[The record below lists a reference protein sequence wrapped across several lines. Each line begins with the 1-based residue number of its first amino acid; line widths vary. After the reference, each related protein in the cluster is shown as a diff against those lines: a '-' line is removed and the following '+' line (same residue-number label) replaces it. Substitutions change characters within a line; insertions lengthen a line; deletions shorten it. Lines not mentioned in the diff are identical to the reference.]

1 MEQGKTGENIVKEPI
16 RVDMDE
22 WVRVDAPATVET
34 TGLGPCVGVIMY
46 DSGIKTA
53 MVGHFVD
60 PRTFANP
67 KEEERTYSFNAMLD
81 ESRGVFKDGS
91 YLRVWLGGQSPDMDD
106 RFSGFPKDRAV
117 RAFVLE
123 SFEKLGVKKDQIEA
137 RWQDSNQSTIMKLDT
152 VTGSVEYATE
162 DEDYDDSD

>member
-67 KEEERTYSFNAMLD
+67 KEEERSYSFNEMLD

-91 YLRVWLGGQSPDMDD
+91 HLRVWLGGQSPVMDD
-106 RFSGFPKDRAV
+106 RFSGFPEDRAV

-123 SFEKLGVKKDQIEA
+123 SFEKLGVKRDQIKVC
-137 RWQDSNQSTIMKLDT
+137 WQDSNQSTIMAIDT
-152 VTGSVEYATE
+152 SAGLVEYRT
-162 DEDYDDSD
+162 EDYDDQD